1 MKSKRRIRSVPVE
14 TLEGRTLLSSVV
26 VNTTADTADSMGSG
40 TVSIVDAVAIANASS
55 TPTTIT
61 FDPTVFASARRWRD
75 HH

>member
-1 MKSKRRIRSVPVE
+1 
-14 TLEGRTLLSSVV
+14 
-26 VNTTADTADSMGSG
+26 MGSG